1 MFLNENFGL
10 NIWQL
15 MIKMDSLILSL
26 LNIFILTKDVFK
38 IKQRKLISRDR
49 LDIGKKRDIYIVLNG
64 RITNA

>member
-1 MFLNENFGL
+1 MRIFGL

-49 LDIGKKRDIYIVLNG
+49 LDIGKKLDIYIVLNG

>member
-49 LDIGKKRDIYIVLNG
+49 LDIGKKLDIYIVLNG